1 MAARCRTL
9 CLVQVRAPVRKCSG
23 WFLIISAGLAF
34 YAGGAIALNSTY
46 ERAIHGERGP
56 NEERDLRVA
65 WSRDL
70 GRAIDYLETR
80 PDIDR
85 SRLAFYGIS
94 DGGDAGVILTALEPR
109 LKTSVLQA
117 TGIGAAAAPEID
129 LVNYAPRIRIPTLM
143 LNGRYDFGVPV
154 ETAQN
159 PLFALLGSAPDQK
172 SHRVYETGHALTI
185 EGVRREIL
193 PWLDR
198 VLGPVPTINR

>member
-1 MAARCRTL
+1 MFKTGLRASVLVLALFAPGSAR
-9 CLVQVRAPVRKCSG
+9 AEEAKP
-23 WFLIISAGLAF
+23 INLALF
-34 YAGGAIALNSTY
+34 TPIQIFPAETS
-46 ERAIHGERGP
+46 IHGF
-56 NEERDLRVA
+56 
-65 WSRDL
+65 
-70 GRAIDYLETR
+70 
-80 PDIDR
+80 
-85 SRLAFYGIS
+85 RLSLLYGVNREMHGL
-94 DGGDAGVILTALEPR
+94 DVGLVNR
-109 LKTSVLQA
+109 A
-117 TGIGAAAAPEID
+117 TGGVAGFQWGVVNWDESTLEGVQLSFVNYLGGKGVGAQLATVNIAEAQTG
-129 LVNYAPRIRIPTLM
+129 LQWGFVNYAPRIRIPTLM